1 MIISEISD
9 FKKDQL
15 RYELRNEPPN
25 NFAIYI
31 DGKKWKVFKG
41 EGFNADDAREQKQFT
56 RLQNL
61 CKRKSFET
69 GKDWQVGKTGEQP
82 TQEGMFDKIKKA
94 VDDVKNFHK
103 TDAAKQIKKDH
114 EKRVQKGKE
123 IIDAPNLRKRIQ
135 DLQQNEAEQAKASDP
150 KPKLIKPSKGG
161 ESPHPMRG
169 KLVGEAVP
177 YRKSVQKD
185 LDDRIWNSKGPSG
198 DDSSDT
204 ESDDVKRERRWK
216 DTVKTKAEEGKSPH
230 KKGSAKYK
238 KHMAAMHAG
247 MNEGTL
253 VFHKESELRNMLD
266 TLLKSWNQEDHTPGE
281 FRALVN
287 ALGYTFKKVTSGNG
301 EKIEL
306 VKAVKG
312 AVQSPDPEKAVNE
325 VEEPK
330 TDTSARTKLNHS
342 LVSQGHKVEK
352 DKKKELKKGAV
363 KHKGNLYDNLISLE
377 K

>member
-1 MIISEISD
+1 MKLSE
-9 FKKDQL
+9 FKKH
-15 RYELRNEPPN
+15 
-25 NFAIYI
+25 A
-31 DGKKWKVFKG
+31 KTK
-41 EGFNADDAREQKQFT
+41 DA
-56 RLQNL
+56 
-61 CKRKSFET
+61 
-69 GKDWQVGKTGEQP
+69 
-82 TQEGMFDKIKKA
+82 
-94 VDDVKNFHK
+94 
-103 TDAAKQIKKDH
+103 
-114 EKRVQKGKE
+114 
-123 IIDAPNLRKRIQ
+123 
-135 DLQQNEAEQAKASDP
+135 
-150 KPKLIKPSKGG
+150 KPKLVKPNKGN

-185 LDDRIWNSKGPSG
+185 LDDRIWNSKGPAG

-253 VFHKESELRNMLD
+253 VFHKESELRNMLE

-287 ALGYTFKKVTSGNG
+287 ALGYTFKKVTSGTG

-306 VKAVKG
+306 VKAVQG